1 MQQYHGNQSYDIPV
15 TTNADVW
22 IGSQQHSSVK
32 LPFNGTID
40 DVLIFNR
47 SLSADQI
54 WNLFN
59 NKTHEIDDNE
69 TRAGE
74 YWNVTITPNDGSVD
88 GAPLFSNTVK
98 ILNTP
103 PTHATPIL
111 NTTNVTTNSTL
122 TNLTAYNV
130 STADI
135 DNDIVKNIY
144 NWMRN
149 GTSIAVLNMPFEG
162 INNTAITAGYP
173 PDVNFVWDYSGYGN
187 HVVLSGD
194 SNNVPLWNST
204 GGYDGRGAYEF
215 NKSFITGTKQGC
227 KAEANITIT
236 LWAKPTQLET
246 TGSVLFGEGD
256 WSFHQLCGWRAQH
269 WTGIC
274 PR

>member
-1 MQQYHGNQSYDIPV
+1 M
-15 TTNADVW
+15 TM
-22 IGSQQHSSVK
+22 K
-32 LPFNGTID
+32 
-40 DVLIFNR
+40 
-47 SLSADQI
+47 
-54 WNLFN
+54 
-59 NKTHEIDDNE
+59 
-69 TRAGE
+69 RALGE

-149 GTSIAVLNMPFEG
+149 GTSIAVLNMPFER

-246 TGSVLFGEGD
+246 TGSVLFGEG
-256 WSFHQLCGWRAQH
+256 
-269 WTGIC
+269 TGASTSYVVGALSTGRVYVQGSLGASEGIGTKGLALNSWNHVAGVFNGSVFLFT
-274 PR
+274 